1 MNDSINLV
9 SPKNEQLENE
19 QKRLRIV
26 RISAFV
32 IMFLVAAIAVLIF
45 VINLTLP
52 ISSIKRNEEVTLSNI
67 AALHKKLVQYH
78 FVEDRVNHLANVIA
92 KRNKVPDIVD
102 ALLAVT
108 PTDLSINSMQVDVK
122 KISLIMSGGS
132 LVSMNRFIDDVTM
145 LGQQKNL
152 IKNIVVQQ
160 LSLDVR
166 NSKYSISIQADI
178 NK

>member
-1 MNDSINLV
+1 MSDSINLI
-9 SPKNEQLENE
+9 SPKNEQLGNE

-26 RISAFV
+26 RMSALA

-52 ISSIKRNEEVTLSNI
+52 ISSIKRNEEITLANI
-67 AALHKKLVQYH
+67 AALHKKLVQYY
-78 FVEDRVNHLANVIA
+78 FVGDRVNHLTNVIA
-92 KRNKVPDIVD
+92 RRNKVPDIVD
-102 ALLAVT
+102 ALLAVV
-108 PTDLSINSMQVDVK
+108 PADLSINSMQVDVK

-132 LVSMNRFIDDVTM
+132 LISMNRFIDDVTM
-145 LGQQKNL
+145 LGQQKNI
-152 IKNIVVQQ
+152 IKNISVQQ
-160 LSLDVR
+160 LSLDVK